1 MRIASTSLEHVR
13 NEIIRY
19 MLFAL
24 RLIFHSS
31 LASLSVPSKSEMTYS
46 KNSAGW
52 IIERDTTSKPQST
65 SVESWLLST
74 RMRPE
79 KRFLPRVGSSIPQ
92 DLWFPRPRHCS
103 EMNGAFL
110 ELILDDSTPERT
122 RTRLLRLSS
131 SWTNPE
137 KNLLSL
143 SLVYILRKAKLKWPF
158 LLPPEIPRITR
169 SRNRDATFAQVKKW
183 ESSVSWLKFRLLRL
197 FRLFRLERRKWIK

>member
-79 KRFLPRVGSSIPQ
+79 KRFFREWVRRFRKTFGFRVRDIAPRWMEHSWNWSSMIQRRSVRGLVCYVSRLREP
-92 DLWFPRPRHCS
+92 
-103 EMNGAFL
+103 
-110 ELILDDSTPERT
+110 TP
-122 RTRLLRLSS
+122 
-131 SWTNPE
+131 
-137 KNLLSL
+137 KKICSL
-143 SLVYILRKAKLKWPF
+143 SRLYIFYERPNSSGRSCFHRKFQGLRDLETEMPPSHKWKS
-158 LLPPEIPRITR
+158 EK
-169 SRNRDATFAQVKKW
+169 V
-183 ESSVSWLKFRLLRL
+183 L
-197 FRLFRLERRKWIK
+197 FHGWSFDYFDYFDYFD